1 MAVGRLALPWVVVP
15 EEGGFLREVKSCMNV
30 TKAVAARQR
39 PREFLGQRGQVMKLL
54 QAVRRVLV
62 LARKVSRAEGL
73 EEAEEEGETRTRESD
88 RVARQVQ
95 GAGEMGQP
103 QSLGLTLSEMV

>member
-1 MAVGRLALPWVVVP
+1 MVVWWLALPWIVVP
-15 EEGGFLREVKSCMNV
+15 EEEGFLREVKSWMNV

-54 QAVRRVLV
+54 QAVRRALV
-62 LARKVSRAEGL
+62 LARKVSRVEVL
-73 EEAEEEGETRTRESD
+73 EEAEEGERRTRESD

-95 GAGEMGQP
+95 GVGEMVQP
-103 QSLGLTLSEMV
+103 QSLGLASLEMV